1 MVLKGEPAWV
11 CLMCCN
17 ADVLFSVVVLHWV
30 TSKDTIN
37 TGSSRTKGTNSKD
50 ATGGKGVSN
59 AREAYGLGSRIQPTV
74 TTMITASK
82 MDGDDL
88 KQSTSLSD
96 DELERGM
103 HQTQKPGK
111 SDRMDWARMKRNESR
126 QEGDYGEKGYPLG
139 KIRVQVGQVVEIE
152 SECNSER
159 SMSSPR
165 GETMGSHPVMGHTAR
180 KSSSQSTEDL
190 VERIPGRRP

>member
-1 MVLKGEPAWV
+1 ML
-11 CLMCCN
+11 CN

-30 TSKDTIN
+30 TSKDSAN
-37 TGSSRTKGTNSKD
+37 SGSSRTKGTNSKD
-50 ATGGKGVSN
+50 VTGAKGLSH
-59 AREAYGLGSRIQPTV
+59 AREAYGLGSRVQPTV
-74 TTMITASK
+74 TTLITASK
-82 MDGDDL
+82 GDGADL

-96 DELERGM
+96 DEIERGM
-103 HQTQKPGK
+103 HQSQKTQR
-111 SDRMDWARMKRNESR
+111 SDRLDWARGKRSDKRENAEV
-126 QEGDYGEKGYPLG
+126 GEKGYPLG

-165 GETMGSHPVMGHTAR
+165 GETMGAHIGHRAG

-190 VERIPGRRP
+190 VERVPSDRR